1 MSLPL
6 DGFTVLDFGQ
16 VYNGPYCGFLLAQ
29 AGARVIKVES
39 LIGET
44 LRARGERSTSSY
56 PFALLNANKESLA
69 INIKSASGQS
79 LIKSL
84 AKEVDVVS
92 ENFAP
97 GTMSKYGI
105 GAKDLTAINSRLV
118 YASSTGYGN
127 AEGPYRDYLGMDITL
142 QAVSGV
148 MSVTGEEG
156 GGPLKSAAAFADFI
170 AGTHLYAGIVTA
182 LLKRSATGKGSI
194 VDISMQDCVFPTLAT
209 ALGTYYLNGELPNRA
224 GNRHAGKALAPY
236 NTYEAMDGH
245 IAIICVREGHFRKL
259 CKAMDKEAWMTEPRF
274 DSFATRSAN
283 MDELDSLIN
292 EWTRQYTRQQLLE
305 ITQAAGVICAPVND
319 LNDVV
324 NDPHLIAR
332 RTLETTEHR
341 HLGSIQQM
349 HSAIRFTGET
359 PQTLSPAPA
368 LGSNTK
374 TILSEL
380 LSLEDSDI
388 ASLVEE
394 EAILT
399 SD

>member
-1 MSLPL
+1 
-6 DGFTVLDFGQ
+6 
-16 VYNGPYCGFLLAQ
+16 
-29 AGARVIKVES
+29 
-39 LIGET
+39 
-44 LRARGERSTSSY
+44 
-56 PFALLNANKESLA
+56 
-69 INIKSASGQS
+69 
-79 LIKSL
+79 
-84 AKEVDVVS
+84 
-92 ENFAP
+92 
-97 GTMSKYGI
+97 MSKYGI

-182 LLKRSATGKGSI
+182 LLKRSATGRGSI

-209 ALGTYYLNGELPNRA
+209 ALGTYYLSGELPNRA

-259 CKAMDKEAWMTEPRF
+259 CKAMGKEDFITDPRF

-283 MDELDSLIN
+283 MDELDALIN
-292 EWTRQYTRQQLLE
+292 EWTRHYTRQQLLE
-305 ITQAAGVICAPVND
+305 MTQAAGVICAPVND

-332 RTLETTEHR
+332 GTLEITNHP

-349 HSAIRFTGET
+349 HSAIRFRGET
-359 PQTLSPAPA
+359 TQKLSPAPA
-368 LGSNTK
+368 LGSSTQA
-374 TILSEL
+374 ILSEL
-380 LSLEDSDI
+380 LGLEDSDI

-399 SD
+399 NE

>member
-274 DSFATRSAN
+274 DSFETRSAN
-283 MDELDSLIN
+283 MDELDALIN

>member
-44 LRARGERSTSSY
+44 LRARGERATSSY

-79 LIKSL
+79 LVKSL
-84 AKEVDVVS
+84 AKKVDVVS

-105 GAKDLTAINSRLV
+105 GAEDLTAINPRLV

-274 DSFATRSAN
+274 DSFETRSAN
-283 MDELDSLIN
+283 MDELDALIN

>member
-44 LRARGERSTSSY
+44 LRARGERATSSY

-79 LIKSL
+79 LVKSL

-105 GAKDLTAINSRLV
+105 GAEDLTAINPRLV

-259 CKAMDKEAWMTEPRF
+259 CKAMGKEGWITDPRF

-283 MDELDSLIN
+283 MDELDALIN

-332 RTLETTEHR
+332 GTLETTEHP
-341 HLGSIQQM
+341 HLGAIQQM
-349 HSAIRFTGET
+349 HSAIRFTGEM

-368 LGSNTK
+368 LGSSTK
-374 TILSEL
+374 AVLSEL
-380 LSLEDSDI
+380 LSIDDSDI
-388 ASLVEE
+388 ASLIEE

-399 SD
+399 SE

>member
-44 LRARGERSTSSY
+44 LRARGERATSSY

-79 LIKSL
+79 LVKSL

-105 GAKDLTAINSRLV
+105 GAEDLTAINPRLV

-148 MSVTGEEG
+148 MSVTGEED

-274 DSFATRSAN
+274 DSFETRSAN
-283 MDELDSLIN
+283 MDELDALIN

>member
-44 LRARGERSTSSY
+44 LRARGERATSSY

-69 INIKSASGQS
+69 INIKSTSGQS

-105 GAKDLTAINSRLV
+105 GARDLTAINPRLV

-182 LLKRSATGKGSI
+182 LLKRSATGTGSI

-209 ALGTYYLNGELPNRA
+209 ALGTYYLSGELPNRA

-245 IAIICVREGHFRKL
+245 IALICVREGHFRKL
-259 CKAMDKEAWMTEPRF
+259 CKAMGKEDFITDPRF

-283 MDELDSLIN
+283 MDELDALIN
-292 EWTRQYTRQQLLE
+292 EWTRHYTRQQLLE
-305 ITQAAGVICAPVND
+305 MTQAAGVICAPVND

-332 RTLETTEHR
+332 GTLEITDHP

-349 HSAIRFTGET
+349 HSAIRFRGET
-359 PQTLSPAPA
+359 VQKLLPAPA
-368 LGSNTK
+368 LGSSTQA
-374 TILSEL
+374 ILSEL
-380 LSLEDSDI
+380 LGLEDSAI

-399 SD
+399 SE